1 MGHSRVE
8 NDTCQSSG
16 VDKLCN
22 TSSWISVPQFL
33 VFFSLS
39 LFFQILFEKFLKGN
53 WPGNEG
59 KESEGNECNTFPR
72 WNQSRDVSVCMVCIL
87 APRTVL

>member
-1 MGHSRVE
+1 MTR
-8 NDTCQSSG
+8 QSSV

-22 TSSWISVPQFL
+22 TSSCLCNKLMDFCTSISCFL
-33 VFFSLS
+33 FS
-39 LFFQILFEKFLKGN
+39 LFFFSKILFEKFLPGN

-59 KESEGNECNTFPR
+59 KESDRNECNTFPS
-72 WNQSRDVSVCMVCIL
+72 WNQSRDVSVCIVPIF

>member
-1 MGHSRVE
+1 MTLVRAPWWTNFGILPP
-8 NDTCQSSG
+8 G
-16 VDKLCN
+16 
-22 TSSWISVPQFL
+22 FL
-33 VFFSLS
+33 YRNFLFSFLS
-39 LFFQILFEKFLKGN
+39 LFFFQILFEKFLKGN